1 MSYDPDLK
9 DRSYLYGCLLAI
21 ADMAEKDTYENE
33 DKKSRVTNARRYW
46 NTFSQRPCSTWKII
60 EEKLRPYFDKLKYNK
75 YEKLLN
81 MIMADMKPDMFT
93 DNSCLDPLYLLG
105 YHHFTQ
111 YIYDYAKNKEEN

>member
-1 MSYDPDLK
+1 
-9 DRSYLYGCLLAI
+9 
-21 ADMAEKDTYENE
+21 MAEKATYENE

-46 NTFSQRPCSTWKII
+46 NTFSQRPYSTWKTI

-81 MIMADMKPDMFT
+81 MKMADMEPDMFT
-93 DNSCLDPLYLLG
+93 DNSRLDPLYLLG

-111 YIYDYAKNKEEN
+111 YIYDYEKNKEEN